1 MHYSGD
7 YCRKSRRNI
16 PITDKNLYVPFVTLS
31 TQDNTK
37 LLEQLKSVFKRAIS
51 WNKYQSMMS
60 KERSNQRLDY
70 LNDPSFQGVNRLFVL
85 SSENEALRTSYKSYY
100 LLTEETKKIKCYD
113 WLEKRFWSTSNK

>member
-1 MHYSGD
+1 MHYSGG

-51 WNKYQSMMS
+51 WNKYQSIMS

-85 SSENEALRTSYKSYY
+85 SSENEALRTSYKRYY
-100 LLTEETKKIKCYD
+100 LLTEEIKKIKCYD

>member
-51 WNKYQSMMS
+51 WNKYQSIMS

-85 SSENEALRTSYKSYY
+85 SSENEALRTSYKRYY
-100 LLTEETKKIKCYD
+100 LLTEEIKKIKCYH

>member
-51 WNKYQSMMS
+51 WNKYQSIMS

-85 SSENEALRTSYKSYY
+85 SSENEALRTSYKRYY
-100 LLTEETKKIKCYD
+100 LLTEEIKKIKCYD

>member
-7 YCRKSRRNI
+7 CCRKSRRNI

-51 WNKYQSMMS
+51 WNKYQSIMS

-85 SSENEALRTSYKSYY
+85 SSENEALRTSYKRYY
-100 LLTEETKKIKCYD
+100 LLTEEIKKIKCYD
-113 WLEKRFWSTSNK
+113 

>member
-7 YCRKSRRNI
+7 YCRKSRCNI
-16 PITDKNLYVPFVTLS
+16 PITDKNLYVPFVNLS

-51 WNKYQSMMS
+51 WNKYQSIMS

-70 LNDPSFQGVNRLFVL
+70 LIDPTFQVVNRLFVL
-85 SSENEALRTSYKSYY
+85 SSENEALRTSYKRYY
-100 LLTEETKKIKCYD
+100 LLTEEIKK
-113 WLEKRFWSTSNK
+113 

>member
-51 WNKYQSMMS
+51 WNKYQSIMS
-60 KERSNQRLDY
+60 KERSNQHLDY

-85 SSENEALRTSYKSYY
+85 SSENEALRTSYKRYY
-100 LLTEETKKIKCYD
+100 LLTEEIKKIKCYD

>member
-51 WNKYQSMMS
+51 WNKYQSIMS

-85 SSENEALRTSYKSYY
+85 SSENEALRTSYKRYY

>member
-51 WNKYQSMMS
+51 WNKYQSIMS

-85 SSENEALRTSYKSYY
+85 SSENKALRTSYKRYY
-100 LLTEETKKIKCYD
+100 LLTKEIKKIKCYD